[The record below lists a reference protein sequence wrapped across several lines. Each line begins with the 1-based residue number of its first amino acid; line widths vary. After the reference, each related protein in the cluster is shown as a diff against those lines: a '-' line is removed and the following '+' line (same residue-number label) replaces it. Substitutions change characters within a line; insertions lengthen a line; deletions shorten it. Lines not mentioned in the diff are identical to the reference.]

1 MTHRYLDRVYLREPV
16 PAGSYLA
23 ALPSVRALGDREH
36 PLKIPADVTFLG
48 ERNGQVHPA
57 GGGGGCLRL

>member
-36 PLKIPADVTFLG
+36 PLKIPADVTFLVG
-48 ERNGQVHPA
+48 ENGTGTRV
-57 GGGGGCLRL
+57 

>member
-23 ALPSVRALGDREH
+23 ALPAVRAWGTGS
-36 PLKIPADVTFLG
+36 IP
-48 ERNGQVHPA
+48 
-57 GGGGGCLRL
+57 

>member
-23 ALPSVRALGDREH
+23 A
-36 PLKIPADVTFLG
+36 
-48 ERNGQVHPA
+48 PA
-57 GGGGGCLRL
+57 GSTGFGETGSIP

>member
-23 ALPSVRALGDREH
+23 DCRQYGLWETGS
-36 PLKIPADVTFLG
+36 IP
-48 ERNGQVHPA
+48 
-57 GGGGGCLRL
+57 

>member
-23 ALPSVRALGDREH
+23 ALPAVRALGDREH
-36 PLKIPADVTFLG
+36 PLKIPAPVTFLVG
-48 ERNGQVHPA
+48 ENGT
-57 GGGGGCLRL
+57 GKSTL